1 MAGWFENFVSNPIG
15 TLSNTVSDFI
25 QSPSQSIGQMWNSG
39 GKTAAELA
47 ALYYGGNALLSSGT
61 AGGAANAASEMS
73 AYPTSGIVG
82 NVPAAATGSAGISG
96 LGTTLS
102 SLTGLSPTSLAL
114 LGSGALNYLGSQ
126 GQANA
131 AQNAAQAQANAAQTA
146 QAQQQANFN
155 LINQQ
160 QAPVRSVGYSALN
173 TLGSMLPGQ
182 NQQYD
187 AKGNPIGTVQG
198 TGALTQTFGPEQLKS
213 NLAPNYQFM
222 LSQGLGAQNQAM
234 NVGGG
239 GSNINRAGTKF
250 AEDYASNAYQNA
262 FNNFQN
268 QQTNI
273 YNRLAGIAGL
283 GQQGQSAVNAAGTN
297 ATNAIGQLGVG
308 AAGVLGSGQI
318 GAANANATGLA
329 NLGNTAY
336 LTNLM
341 GP

>member
-1 MAGWFENFVSNPIG
+1 MTWVAVAIG
-15 TLSNTVSDFI
+15 GS
-25 QSPSQSIGQMWNSG
+25 
-39 GKTAAELA
+39 
-47 ALYYGGNALLSSGT
+47 ALLSYVGSQKQ
-61 AGGAANAASEMS
+61 AGAAQS
-73 AYPTSGIVG
+73 
-82 NVPAAATGSAGISG
+82 
-96 LGTTLS
+96 
-102 SLTGLSPTSLAL
+102 
-114 LGSGALNYLGSQ
+114 
-126 GQANA
+126 
-131 AQNAAQAQANAAQTA
+131 AAQTQTDAAAAA
-146 QAQQQANFN
+146 QAQQQSNFN
-155 LINQQ
+155 VINQQ
-160 QAPVRSVGYSALN
+160 QAPSRAVGYSALN

-187 AKGNPIGTVQG
+187 AQGNPTGMVQG

-222 LSQGLGAQNQAM
+222 LNQGLGAQNQAL

-239 GSNINRAGTKF
+239 GSNIGIAGTKF

-262 FNNFQN
+262 FNNYQN

-308 AAGVLGSGQI
+308 AAGAYGSGQI

-329 NLGNTAY
+329 SLGNAGY
-336 LTNLM
+336 LTSLM
-341 GP
+341 GGTSGMSSAASPTNQLVTTGQYANIPAYMIQP